1 MNISTVSVT
10 SLVVQWLRLHSHCR
24 GVDIQFLVR
33 ELRSHK
39 QQGQK
44 KKSVTFLINT
54 FKEQVSKKTK
64 KDVGGKLFFRPTS
77 SLELAL
83 GVDQ

>member
-1 MNISTVSVT
+1 MVKTA
-10 SLVVQWLRLHSHCR
+10 LPLQGCGHSIP
-24 GVDIQFLVR
+24 G
-33 ELRSHK
+33 
-39 QQGQK
+39 QGTKITQAAGPK